1 MEKFP
6 IRRIHKEEYPPL
18 LREIPDSPHE
28 MFVRGAIPDVAYL
41 AVVGSRRMTRDGK
54 RALSYL
60 INGCAN
66 APFGIVS
73 GLALGIDGL
82 AHMLAVKNHLPTIGV
97 LGSGV
102 SDHAISPRRHIPL
115 AHSILESGGAILSE
129 YAPDEPGYSSHYPE
143 RNRIIAGIA
152 PAILVA
158 EADDKSGALIT
169 AFLALEYN
177 RDVAVVPQSIFHPN
191 GKGIH
196 RLLKRGAIPI
206 TEPNDLFALMNV
218 PTRAHQPALLLTD
231 DERKLLACFHEKSL
245 FLDDICTS
253 LAITVAQAMM
263 LMTPLLQRNIL
274 LRERDGSYA
283 LTAPPDN
290 NISTPPV

>member
-1 MEKFP
+1 METFP
-6 IRRIHKEEYPPL
+6 VQHISQEQYPPL
-18 LREIPDSPHE
+18 LREIPDRPRE
-28 MFVRGAIPDVAYL
+28 LFVRGAIPDIPFL
-41 AVVGSRRMTRDGK
+41 AVVGSRRMTSDGK

-60 INGCAN
+60 LNGCAN

-82 AHMLAVKNHLPTIGV
+82 AHALAIKNRLPTLAV

-102 SDHAISPRRHIPL
+102 SDDAISPRRHVPL
-115 AHSILESGGAILSE
+115 AHSILENKGAILSE
-129 YAPDEPGYSSHYPE
+129 YAPDEPGYASHYPE

-152 PAILVA
+152 PAILIV

-206 TEPNDLFALMNV
+206 TEPNDLFALMHV
-218 PTRAHQPALLLTD
+218 PARAHQPTLFLTD
-231 DERKLLACFHEKSL
+231 DERTLLACFQEKSL

-253 LAITVAQAMM
+253 LRLTVAQAMM
-263 LMTPLLQRNIL
+263 LITPLLQRTIL
-274 LRERDGSYA
+274 ERERDGSYA
-283 LTAPPDN
+283 PTSPPRDL
-290 NISTPPV
+290 PPPPGV